1 MQQRLNPATRRAL
14 AGGFALTAVSAGT
27 ASAQNLRHGIGL
39 GIAMLLTVLL
49 VAAMVHYGARHSRS
63 HNNT

>member
-27 ASAQNLRHGIGL
+27 ASTRNLWHGIGL

-49 VAAMVHYGARHSRS
+49 VAAVVQYGTRHSRT
-63 HNNT
+63 HNT

>member
-14 AGGFALTAVSAGT
+14 AGGLALTAASAGT
-27 ASAQNLRHGIGL
+27 ASAQDLRHGIGL

-49 VAAMVHYGARHSRS
+49 VAAIVHYGARDSRS

>member
-14 AGGFALTAVSAGT
+14 GGGFALTAVSSGA
-27 ASAQNLRHGIGL
+27 ASAHDLRHGIVL

-49 VAAMVHYGARHSRS
+49 VAAIAQYGARHSRS
-63 HNNT
+63 DNT